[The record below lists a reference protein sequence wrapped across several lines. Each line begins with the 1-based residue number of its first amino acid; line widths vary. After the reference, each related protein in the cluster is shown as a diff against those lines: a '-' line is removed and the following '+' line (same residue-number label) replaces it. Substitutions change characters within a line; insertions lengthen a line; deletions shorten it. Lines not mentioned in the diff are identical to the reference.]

1 MYNKASKEISEY
13 VVIDS
18 TNHIV
23 RCFKTYQEA
32 ECFIIV
38 NNRLDWKIMPYHKAD
53 YKPTTKQQ
61 FAVRWTSYILGIRFT
76 GNINSG
82 LSCSEF
88 LSQYLKQAKQLH
100 SPTLFKFRI

>member
-1 MYNKASKEISEY
+1 MNHA
-13 VVIDS
+13 VIDS

-38 NNRLDWKIMPYHKAD
+38 NNRLDWKIVSYHKAD
-53 YKPTTKQQ
+53 YKSTARQQ
-61 FAVRWTSYILGIRFT
+61 SAVRWVSYIFGIRFT

-88 LSQYLKQAKQLH
+88 LSQYLEQAKQFYTEIKADYE
-100 SPTLFKFRI
+100 SDRGY

>member
-1 MYNKASKEISEY
+1 MNH

-38 NNRLDWKIMPYHKAD
+38 NNRLDWKIIHYYPAD
-53 YKPTTKQQ
+53 YKSTPRQQ
-61 FAVRWTSYILGIRFT
+61 SAVKWVEHILGIRFT

-88 LSQYLKQAKQLH
+88 LSQYLEQAKQFYLELK
-100 SPTLFKFRI
+100 SEYEADRGY